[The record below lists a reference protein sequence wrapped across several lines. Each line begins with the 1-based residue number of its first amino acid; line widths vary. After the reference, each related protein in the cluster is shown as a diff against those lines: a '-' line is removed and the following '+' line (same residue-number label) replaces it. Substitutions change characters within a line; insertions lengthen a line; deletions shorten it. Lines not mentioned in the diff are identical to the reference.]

1 MPVLIGKTEKKRGGG
16 VCIYIANRVP
26 VERLPEFET
35 DHIESIWVRLSPYR
49 TPRNITA
56 ILIGNIY
63 HPMSYKQLYQHIQS
77 NVDSFLRKH
86 PSALILICGDFN
98 PVATG
103 FKESILKRKLGI
115 KQIISSPTRAEAI
128 LDLVF
133 TNQSRMFEKPLLL
146 FNTGASDHNT
156 ILYLLNR

>member
-16 VCIYIANRVP
+16 VYIYIANRVP

-35 DHIESIWVRLSPYR
+35 DHIESIWLRLSPYR

-63 HPMSYKQLYQHIQS
+63 HPTSDKQLYQHIQS

-103 FKESILKRKLGI
+103 FKESILKRKHGI
-115 KQIISSPTRAEAI
+115 KRIISSPTRAEAI

-133 TNQSRMFEKPLLL
+133 TNQSRMRLKNLYCFLTLVL
-146 FNTGASDHNT
+146 AII
-156 ILYLLNR
+156 ILYYTY